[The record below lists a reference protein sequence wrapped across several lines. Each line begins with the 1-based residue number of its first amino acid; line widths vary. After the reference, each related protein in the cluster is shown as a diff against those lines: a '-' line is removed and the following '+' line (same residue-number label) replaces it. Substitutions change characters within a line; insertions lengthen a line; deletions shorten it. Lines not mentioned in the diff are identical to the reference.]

1 MIEQAG
7 SCVTQLSVKLM
18 VVLFLLLYSMACSSC
33 SQPSDAAGSADPGRI
48 PISSKYWY
56 QLNNTGDQATDSTGL
71 QQLTDGITDKE
82 VFMGWGKLLPNYDAY
97 YEFKELS
104 DVSISKVRF
113 FDGQNS
119 FVNQPFKLYAKASAS
134 AKPVLLATF
143 TGDGY
148 GQWVEVALPKPVPAQ
163 YLVANVW
170 WGFPTEMVLY
180 GTYKKRDAVALP
192 PRKPVKLANELG
204 INSFVWEFLQNN
216 EDPNIRDRIYEP
228 NMALMQAFTQFRD
241 YVDWGKIEDTPG
253 KFAFNPT
260 VSGGWNYDLQYQ
272 RLKAEGKEVL
282 PCLKTLPGWFLES
295 NYPADQRDAEN
306 IPAAFKA
313 NLLEPA
319 SYQQQAKF
327 AFQFAA
333 RYGRNTKVNPSLLSG
348 VMTGPVYA
356 TAPEAGI
363 RTREVG
369 LGYIKYIEC
378 ENERDKWWKG
388 RKAYQTARE
397 YAANLSA
404 FYDGHKNTLGPGVGV
419 KNADPTMLVVM
430 GGTAAPTTDYVR
442 GIIDWCKEFRGYK
455 TDGTVDLCFDVI
467 NYHCYS
473 NASGVSQS
481 NTSARGA
488 APEVTGIGYYAD
500 DFVALGREY
509 NKEVWVTEAG
519 YDINSGSPLHAPAI
533 GSKTPELVQ
542 ADWVLRTALLYAR
555 RGVNRLFLYQTYDLQ
570 PTSGEQFASSGLL
583 NASTRRRKPAADYLY
598 QVQKLLGSYVYKE
611 TISQNPLVDRYEL
624 NGQSIYSLVM
634 PTETGKTSSYSLNLG
649 KAGAA
654 QVYTPKV
661 GANTMDQRTV
671 NSAGNTMKLT
681 VTETPIFVRSVSR

>member
-1 MIEQAG
+1 M
-7 SCVTQLSVKLM
+7 
-18 VVLFLLLYSMACSSC
+18 YSIACSSC
-33 SQPSDAAGSADPGRI
+33 SQPSDAGSADPNTI

-56 QLNNTGDQATDSTGL
+56 QLNNTGDQTTDSTGL
-71 QQLTDGITDKE
+71 QQLTDGVTDKE
-82 VFMGWGKLLPNYDAY
+82 VFMGWGKLLPNYESY
-97 YEFKELS
+97 YEFKDLS
-104 DVSISKVRF
+104 DVSITKIRF

-119 FVNQPFKLYAKASAS
+119 FAKQPFKLYAKASATTE
-134 AKPVLLATF
+134 PVLLATF
-143 TGDGY
+143 TGDAY
-148 GQWVEVALPKPVPAQ
+148 GQWIEVSLPKPVPAQ
-163 YLVANVW
+163 YLVVNAW
-170 WGFPTEMVLY
+170 WGFPTEMQLF
-180 GTYKKRDAVALP
+180 GTYKKRPAVALQP
-192 PRKPVKLANELG
+192 KKPVKLANELG
-204 INSFVWEFLQNN
+204 VNSFVWEFLQNN
-216 EDPNIRDRIYEP
+216 EDPNIRDRVYEP

-241 YVDWGKIEDTPG
+241 YVDWGKIEDAPG

-260 VSGGWNYDLQYQ
+260 VSGGWNYDLQYK

-282 PCLKTLPGWFLES
+282 ACLKTVPNWFLES

-313 NLLEPA
+313 DLLAPA

-333 RYGRNTKVNPSLLSG
+333 RYGSNTKVNPSLLSG

-356 TAPEAGI
+356 TAPEAGV

-369 LGYIKYIEC
+369 LGYIRYIEC

-404 FYDGHKNTLGPGVGV
+404 FYDGHKNTMGPGVGV
-419 KNADPTMLVVM
+419 KNADPTMQVVM
-430 GGTAAPTTDYVR
+430 GGTASPTTDYLR
-442 GIIDWCKEFRGYK
+442 GIIDWCKEHRGYK
-455 TDGTVDLCFDVI
+455 ADGTVDLCFDVI

-488 APEVTGIGYYAD
+488 APEVTGIGRYAD

-519 YDINSGSPLHAPAI
+519 YDVNATSPLRAPAI
-533 GSKTPELVQ
+533 GSKTPEQVQ
-542 ADWVLRTALLYAR
+542 ADWILRTALLYAR
-555 RGVNRLFLYQTYDLQ
+555 HGVNRLFLYQTYDLSL
-570 PTSGEQFASSGLL
+570 TSGEQFASSGLL
-583 NASTRRRKPAADYLY
+583 NASTHRRKPAADYLY
-598 QVQKLLGSYVYKE
+598 QAQKLMGNYVYKE

-634 PTETGKTSSYSLNLG
+634 PTEDGKTGSYTLNLG
-649 KAGAA
+649 KAGTA
-654 QVYTPKV
+654 QVYTPKI
-661 GANTMDQRTV
+661 GADAMTARVATGA
-671 NSAGNTMKLT
+671 SGALKLP
-681 VTETPIFVRSVSR
+681 VTETPIFVRPATSAQ

>member
-1 MIEQAG
+1 M
-7 SCVTQLSVKLM
+7 KLTA
-18 VVLFLLLYSMACSSC
+18 VLFLLLYSIACSSC
-33 SQPSDAAGSADPGRI
+33 SQPSDAAGNADPGRI

-56 QLNNTGDQATDSTGL
+56 QLNNTGDQTTDSTGL

-119 FVNQPFKLYAKASAS
+119 FANQPFKLYAKASAS

-148 GQWVEVALPKPVPAQ
+148 GQWIEVSLPKPVPAQ

-192 PRKPVKLANELG
+192 PRKPVKLANEFG

-272 RLKAEGKEVL
+272 RLKAEGKEIL

-369 LGYIKYIEC
+369 LGYVKYIEC

-455 TDGTVDLCFDVI
+455 ADGTADLCFDVI

-488 APEVTGIGYYAD
+488 APEVTGIGHYAD

-533 GSKTPELVQ
+533 GNKMPEQVQ
-542 ADWVLRTALLYAR
+542 ADWILRTALLYAR

-570 PTSGEQFASSGLL
+570 PNSGEQFASSGLL
-583 NASTRRRKPAADYLY
+583 NTITRRRKPAADYLY
-598 QVQKLLGSYVYKE
+598 QVQKLLGNYVYKE
-611 TISQNPLVDRYEL
+611 TISQTPLVDRYEL

-634 PTETGKTSSYSLNLG
+634 PTETGKTGSYSLNLG

-661 GANTMDQRTV
+661 GATTMDERTA
-671 NSAGNTMKLT
+671 NSPASILKLT
-681 VTETPIFVRSVSR
+681 VTETPIFVRPTTSGRAIQ